1 MSELQEI
8 EVIKNR
14 LLEQRVRV
22 TSLIEKEQNLI
33 LSCERKLENLSES
46 HFTADRSGAIR
57 FLLGLV
63 GIKDEI
69 QLRQE
74 IARSETIISQ
84 WNSRLVE
91 ISSIFSETLIAVK
104 GHQLIVD
111 TIATIRDSYRTI
123 RIDLG
128 KARREIQLK
137 LKDSQ
142 NMEENQAIV
151 ENYLE
156 NIEKLKKIGPNSLDS
171 ASKNGQLIAQLF
183 RDIKVKPDQLSLAQS
198 FSSIIEIKK
207 SEPQIEA
214 IELKGE
220 NETKNDK

>member
-1 MSELQEI
+1 M
-8 EVIKNR
+8 
-14 LLEQRVRV
+14 
-22 TSLIEKEQNLI
+22 
-33 LSCERKLENLSES
+33 
-46 HFTADRSGAIR
+46 
-57 FLLGLV
+57 GLV

-91 ISSIFSETLIAVK
+91 ISSVFSETLIAVK

-183 RDIKVKPDQLSLAQS
+183 RDIKVKPDQLSLPQS
-198 FSSIIEIKK
+198 LSSIIDIKK